1 MAKSGLCAQA
11 EIGKPEI
18 GKPEIGKPEI
28 GQPEIGQ
35 PEIGKG
41 PSGASRKS
49 GPPNLVSAADQ
60 DRALLQLGP
69 GLSFGNRGRHIIG
82 QTKSYR
88 LLKAMAFAPGIRDDL
103 AAAAAL
109 TQAICDAIAIGS
121 GHHKNIRVFCKAGDG
136 QAGKAEGQDEKQ
148 TGKIRD
154 RIIKTMI

>member
-11 EIGKPEI
+11 EIGK
-18 GKPEIGKPEI
+18 
-28 GQPEIGQ
+28 

-82 QTKSYR
+82 QAKSYR
-88 LLKAMAFAPGIRDDL
+88 FLKAMAFAPRIRDDL

-109 TQAICDAIAIGS
+109 TQAICHAIAIGS
-121 GHHKNIRVFCKAGDG
+121 GHYKDIRVFRKAGDG
-136 QAGKAEGQDEKQ
+136 QASKAERQDEKQ
-148 TGKIRD
+148 AGKIKD
-154 RIIKTMI
+154 RTIKTMI

>member
-18 GKPEIGKPEI
+18 GKH
-28 GQPEIGQ
+28 
-35 PEIGKG
+35 
-41 PSGASRKS
+41 PSGVSRKS

-82 QTKSYR
+82 QAKGYR
-88 LLKAMAFAPGIRDDL
+88 FLKTTAFAPGIRHDL

-109 TQAICDAIAIGS
+109 T
-121 GHHKNIRVFCKAGDG
+121 
-136 QAGKAEGQDEKQ
+136 
-148 TGKIRD
+148 
-154 RIIKTMI
+154 

>member
-11 EIGKPEI
+11 EMSKPEMSN
-18 GKPEIGKPEI
+18 
-28 GQPEIGQ
+28 

-82 QTKSYR
+82 QAKSYR
-88 LLKAMAFAPGIRDDL
+88 FLKTMAFAPRIRHDL

-121 GHHKNIRVFCKAGDG
+121 RHYKDIRVFCKAGDG

-148 TGKIRD
+148 AGKIRD
-154 RIIKTMI
+154 RTIKTMI